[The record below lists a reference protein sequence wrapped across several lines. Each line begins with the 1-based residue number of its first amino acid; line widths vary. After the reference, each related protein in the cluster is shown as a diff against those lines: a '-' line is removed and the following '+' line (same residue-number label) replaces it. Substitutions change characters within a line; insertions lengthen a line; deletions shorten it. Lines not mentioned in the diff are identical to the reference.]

1 LFGQHAAAWGLPSGP
16 ALALKQRQARA
27 CAQFPV
33 RFRENPIMNRIDA
46 HGLKIA
52 PILFDFIAKEAAPK
66 TGISPDAF
74 WAGLAAIINDLGP
87 RNRELLKV
95 RDTLQARID
104 DWHRA
109 HKGKAF
115 DMNDY
120 TAFLKEIGYLQ
131 PEPATHKVETANVDE
146 EIGKICGPQLVV
158 PLTNAR
164 YALNAANAR
173 WGSLYDA
180 FYGTDAIP
188 HEAGESGKGY
198 NKARGDKVIARA
210 KAFLDHA
217 VPLATGSHTDVVA
230 YSVIA
235 GHLSVKL
242 KSGNSTALKSETQ
255 FAGFI
260 GEPASPTAIL
270 LVNNGLHVDV
280 RIDRHHVIGKDDP
293 AGVSDMILESA
304 VSTILDMEDSVAAVD
319 AEDKVLVYRNTLGL
333 MNGTLSADFEK
344 AGKTL
349 KRSLHPDRVY
359 KTPSGQELKL
369 HGRSL
374 LLMRNVGHHMFTD
387 AVLDARGEEI
397 PEGLLDAAVAGLLAM
412 HDLKGNSRTSNSRTG
427 SVYIVKPKMHGPDEV
442 ALTCELFGR
451 VEKML
456 QLADNTLKVGIMD
469 EERRTTV
476 NLKACIQN
484 ASKRVCFINTGF
496 LDRTGDE
503 IHTSM
508 EAGAMI
514 RKNDMKAQPWIKAY
528 EDWNVDMGLIDGL
541 PGHAQIGKGM
551 WAAPDKMADMLAQ
564 KLGHPQAGATT
575 AWVPSPTAATLHA
588 LHYHQVNV
596 IARQQELAQGGPR
609 AKLSDILTIPV
620 SQSNW
625 APDDVKQEIDNNCQ
639 GILGYVVRWID
650 QGVGCS
656 KVPDIHDVG
665 LMEDRATLRISSQH
679 LANWLHQ
686 GVITRDQVMESL
698 RRMAVVVDGQNKGD
712 PLYKPMAPKFDG
724 VAFQAACDL
733 IFKGRE
739 QPNGYTEFILTA
751 RRREAKAAG

>member
-1 LFGQHAAAWGLPSGP
+1 M
-16 ALALKQRQARA
+16 K
-27 CAQFPV
+27 
-33 RFRENPIMNRIDA
+33 RIEA

-52 PILFDFIAKEAAPK
+52 PLLHDFIAREATPK

-74 WAGLAAIINDLGP
+74 WAGLAAIIRDLGP
-87 RNRELLKV
+87 KNRELLKV
-95 RDTLQARID
+95 RDTLQDKID

-109 HKGKAF
+109 NKGKKF
-115 DMNDY
+115 DINAY

-131 PEPATHKVETANVDE
+131 PEPATHKVETAGVDE
-146 EIGKICGPQLVV
+146 EIGKTCGPQLVV

-188 HEAGESGKGY
+188 HDPSESGKGY
-198 NKARGDKVIARA
+198 NKARGDKVIAKA
-210 KAFLDHA
+210 KTFLDSA
-217 VPLATGSHTDVVA
+217 VPLATASHTDVTA

-235 GHLSVKL
+235 GQLSAKL
-242 KSGNSTALKSETQ
+242 KSGNATGLKNSGQ
-255 FAGFI
+255 FAGYQ
-260 GEPASPTAIL
+260 GSANAPSAIL
-270 LVNNGLHVDV
+270 LVNNGLHAEIK
-280 RIDRHHVIGKDDP
+280 IDHQHRIGKDDS
-293 AGVSDMILESA
+293 AGVADIMMEAA

-319 AEDKVLVYRNTLGL
+319 AEDKVLIYRNTLGL
-333 MNGTLSADFEK
+333 MKGTLSADFEK
-344 AGKTL
+344 GGKTRTRAL
-349 KRSLHPDRVY
+349 NADRVY
-359 KTPSGQELKL
+359 KTPDGKELTL

-387 AVLDARGEEI
+387 AVLDDKGEEI
-397 PEGLLDAAVAGLLAM
+397 PEGILDAAVAGLLAI
-412 HDLKGNSRTSNSRTG
+412 HDLKGNSKVRNSRTG

-442 ALTCELFGR
+442 TLTCDLFAR
-451 VEKML
+451 VETML
-456 QLADNTLKVGIMD
+456 GLPANTMKVGIMD

-476 NLKACIQN
+476 NLKACIQR
-484 ASKRVCFINTGF
+484 ASKRIMFINTGF

-508 EAGAMI
+508 EAGPMI

-528 EDWNVDMGLIDGL
+528 EDWNVDIGLIDGL

-564 KLGHPQAGATT
+564 KIGHPQAGATT

-596 IARQQELAQGGPR
+596 HARQNELAKGGPR
-609 AKLSDILTIPV
+609 AKLSEILTIPV

-686 GVITRDQVMESL
+686 GVVTKDQVMDSL
-698 RRMAVVVDGQNKGD
+698 KRMAVVVDKQNAGD
-712 PLYKPMAPKFDG
+712 PLYKPIAPSFDG
-724 VAFQAACDL
+724 VAFKAACDL
-733 IFKGRE
+733 VFKGRE
-739 QPNGYTEFILTA
+739 QPNGYTEYILTA

>member
-1 LFGQHAAAWGLPSGP
+1 LPRKS
-16 ALALKQRQARA
+16 LKDGARRR
-27 CAQFPV
+27 CLL
-33 RFRENPIMNRIDA
+33 REKSIMNRIDA

-52 PILFDFIAKEAAPK
+52 PVLFDFIAKEAAAK
-66 TGISPDAF
+66 TGIAPDAF
-74 WAGLAAIINDLGP
+74 WAGLAAIVRDLGP
-87 RNRELLKV
+87 KNRQLLAF
-95 RDTLQARID
+95 RDSLQAKID

-109 HKGKAF
+109 NKGKPLDLKA
-115 DMNDY
+115 Y
-120 TAFLKEIGYLQ
+120 TAFLKEIGYLL
-131 PEPATHKVETANVDE
+131 PEPATHKVETINVDQ

-188 HEAGESGKGY
+188 HDPSEAGKGF
-198 NKARGDKVIARA
+198 NKARGDKVVA
-210 KAFLDHA
+210 KAKSFLDSA
-217 VPLATGSHTDVVA
+217 VPLATGSHTDVVS
-230 YSVIA
+230 YSVISGKLA
-235 GHLSVKL
+235 VKL
-242 KSGNSTALKSETQ
+242 KSGNATALKSNNQ
-255 FAGFI
+255 FEGFV
-260 GEPASPTAIL
+260 GDAAAPSAIL
-270 LVNNGLHVDV
+270 LVNNGLHIEI
-280 RIDRHHVIGKDDP
+280 RIDRSHMIGKDDS
-293 AGVSDMILESA
+293 AGVADVILEAA
-304 VSTILDMEDSVAAVD
+304 VSTILDMEDSVATVD

-344 AGKTL
+344 GGKTL
-349 KRSLHPDRVY
+349 KRALNPDRVY
-359 KTPSGQELKL
+359 TTPDGKELKL

-374 LLMRNVGHHMFTD
+374 LLIRNVGHHMFTD
-387 AVLDARGEEI
+387 AVLDAGGEEI
-397 PEGLLDAAVAGLLAM
+397 PEGILDAAVTGLLAI
-412 HDLKGNSRTSNSRTG
+412 HDIKGNSGLRNSRTG

-442 ALTCELFGR
+442 ALTCELFAR

-456 QLADNTLKVGIMD
+456 SLPENTLKVGIMD

-476 NLKACIQN
+476 NLKACIQQ
-484 ASKRVCFINTGF
+484 ALKRICFINTGF

-503 IHTSM
+503 IHTSI
-508 EAGAMI
+508 EAGPMI

-528 EDWNVDMGLIDGL
+528 EDSNVDNGLIDSL

-551 WAAPDKMADMLAQ
+551 WAAPDMMADMLAQ
-564 KLGHPQAGATT
+564 KIAHPQAGATT

-596 IARQQELAQGGPR
+596 LARQQELAKGGPR

-620 SQSNW
+620 SKSNW
-625 APDDVKQEIDNNCQ
+625 APDDVRQEIDNNCQ

-656 KVPDIHDVG
+656 KVPDIHDIG

-679 LANWLHQ
+679 LANWLLQ
-686 GVITRDQVMESL
+686 GVVTREQVMDSL
-698 RRMAVVVDGQNKGD
+698 KRMAVVVDGQNKGD
-712 PLYKPMAPKFDG
+712 SLYRPMAPAFDG
-724 VAFQAACDL
+724 TAFKAACDL
-733 IFKGRE
+733 VFKGRE
-739 QPNGYTEFILTA
+739 QPNGYTEYILTA

>member
-1 LFGQHAAAWGLPSGP
+1 M
-16 ALALKQRQARA
+16 K
-27 CAQFPV
+27 
-33 RFRENPIMNRIDA
+33 RIEA

-52 PILFDFIAKEAAPK
+52 PLLHDFIAKEATPR

-74 WAGLAAIINDLGP
+74 WAGLAAIIRDLGP
-87 RNRELLKV
+87 KNRELLKV
-95 RDTLQARID
+95 RDTLQAKID

-109 HKGKAF
+109 HKGKKF
-115 DMNDY
+115 DINAY

-131 PEPATHKVETANVDE
+131 PEPATQKVETANVDE
-146 EIGKICGPQLVV
+146 EIGRICGPQLVV

-180 FYGTDAIP
+180 FYGTDAILHDP
-188 HEAGESGKGY
+188 SESGKGY
-198 NKARGDKVIARA
+198 NKARGAKVIAKA
-210 KAFLDHA
+210 KTFLDAA
-217 VPLATGSHTDVVA
+217 VPLATASHTDVTA

-235 GHLSVKL
+235 GQLSAKL
-242 KSGNSTALKSETQ
+242 KSGNATGLKNAAQ
-255 FAGFI
+255 FAGYQ
-260 GEPASPTAIL
+260 GSAEAPSAIL

-280 RIDRHHVIGKDDP
+280 QIDRKHPIGKDDP
-293 AGVSDMILESA
+293 AGVADMIMEAA

-333 MNGTLSADFEK
+333 MNGTLSADFDK
-344 AGKTL
+344 GGKTMTRAL
-349 KRSLHPDRVY
+349 NADRTY
-359 KTPSGQELKL
+359 KTPAGGELKL

-387 AVLDARGEEI
+387 AVLDDKGEEI
-397 PEGLLDAAVAGLLAM
+397 PEGILDAAVAGLLAI
-412 HDLKGNSRTSNSRTG
+412 HDLKGSSKTRNSRTG

-442 ALTCELFGR
+442 SLTCDIFGR
-451 VEKML
+451 VEQML
-456 QLADNTLKVGIMD
+456 SLPADTLKVGIMD

-476 NLKACIQN
+476 NLKACIQR
-484 ASKRVCFINTGF
+484 ASKRIMFINTGF

-508 EAGAMI
+508 EAGPMI
-514 RKNDMKAQPWIKAY
+514 RKNDMKAEPWIKAY

-551 WAAPDKMADMLAQ
+551 WAAPDKMADMLVQ
-564 KLGHPQAGATT
+564 KIGHPQAGATT

-596 IARQQELAQGGPR
+596 HARQQELAKGGQR

-686 GVITRDQVMESL
+686 GVITKDQVMESL
-698 RRMAVVVDGQNKGD
+698 KRMAVVVDKQNAGD
-712 PLYKPMAPKFDG
+712 KLYKPMAPSFDG
-724 VAFQAACDL
+724 VAFKAACDL
-733 IFKGRE
+733 VFRGRE
-739 QPNGYTEFILTA
+739 QPNGYTEYILTA

>member
-1 LFGQHAAAWGLPSGP
+1 M
-16 ALALKQRQARA
+16 K
-27 CAQFPV
+27 
-33 RFRENPIMNRIDA
+33 RIEA

-52 PILFDFIAKEAAPK
+52 PVLHDFIAKEAAPK
-66 TGISPDAF
+66 TGIDPDTF
-74 WAGLAAIINDLGP
+74 WAGLAAILRDLGP
-87 RNRELLKV
+87 KNRELLRV
-95 RDTLQARID
+95 RDVLQDKID
-104 DWHRA
+104 AWHRA
-109 HKGKAF
+109 HKGKF
-115 DMNDY
+115 DLNAY
-120 TAFLKEIGYLQ
+120 TAFLKEIGYLL
-131 PEPATHKVETANVDE
+131 PEPPTHKVETADVDE

-188 HEAGESGKGY
+188 HDPSETGRGY
-198 NKARGDKVIARA
+198 NKARGDKVIAKA
-210 KAFLDHA
+210 KTFLDSA
-217 VPLATGSHTDVVA
+217 VPLATASHTDVTA

-235 GHLSVKL
+235 GQLSAKL
-242 KSGNSTALKSETQ
+242 KSGNATGLKSAEQ
-255 FAGFI
+255 FAGYQ
-260 GEPASPTAIL
+260 GSTDAPSTIL
-270 LVNNGLHVDV
+270 LVNNGLHIEIKVD
-280 RIDRHHVIGKDDP
+280 RKHIIGKDDS
-293 AGVSDMILESA
+293 AGVADIMMEAA

-344 AGKTL
+344 GGKTL
-349 KRSLHPDRVY
+349 TRALNPDRVY
-359 KTPSGQELKL
+359 KTPAGGELKL

-387 AVLDARGEEI
+387 AVLDDKGEEI
-397 PEGLLDAAVAGLLAM
+397 PEGILDAAVAGLLAI
-412 HDLKGNSRTSNSRTG
+412 HDLKGNSKVKNSRTG

-442 ALTCELFGR
+442 ALTCEIFAR

-456 QLADNTLKVGIMD
+456 TLPADTMKVGIMD

-484 ASKRVCFINTGF
+484 ASKRIMFINTGF

-508 EAGAMI
+508 EAGPMI

-528 EDWNVDMGLIDGL
+528 EDLNVDIGLIDGL

-564 KLGHPQAGATT
+564 KIGHPQAGATT

-596 IARQQELAQGGPR
+596 LARQQELAKGGPR

-625 APDDVKQEIDNNCQ
+625 APDDVRQEIENNCQ

-686 GVITRDQVMESL
+686 GVITKEQVMESL
-698 RRMAVVVDGQNKGD
+698 KRMAVVVDKQNAGD
-712 PLYKPMAPKFDG
+712 PLYRPMAPSFDG

-733 IFKGRE
+733 VFKGRA
-739 QPNGYTEFILTA
+739 QPNGYTEYILTA
-751 RRREAKAAG
+751 RRREAKAAN